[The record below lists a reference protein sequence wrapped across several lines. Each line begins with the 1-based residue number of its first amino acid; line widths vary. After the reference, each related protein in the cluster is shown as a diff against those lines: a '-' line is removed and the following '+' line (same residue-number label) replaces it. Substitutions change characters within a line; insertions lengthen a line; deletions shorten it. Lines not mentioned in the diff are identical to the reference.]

1 MIITKQKSPQ
11 DILKALKDKARVFIV
26 GCGDCAATCKTGGEE
41 EVGAMAGFLG
51 KQGKTV
57 TGFVTPDVT
66 CVAAQAK
73 IAFAKNKEALKNSD
87 AILVLACGSGVQC
100 VRENDRLN
108 LDVLPGCDSLFA
120 ALIDKDNNF
129 QEVCSCCGE
138 CVLDLTEGIC
148 PVTRCSKGLLNGPCG
163 GQNKGKCEVDKNR
176 DCAWVLIYKK
186 MKEKGTLQRLR
197 QRLPP
202 KNHKISTKPLSV
214 VK

>member
-11 DILKALKDKARVFIV
+11 DILKALKDKTRIFVI

-41 EVGAMAGFLG
+41 EVAAMAGFL
-51 KQGKTV
+51 KEKGKTV
-57 TGFVTPDVT
+57 TGTATPDVT
-66 CVAAQAK
+66 CAAAQAK

-87 AILVLACGSGVQC
+87 AILVLACGSGIQC

-138 CVLDLTEGIC
+138 CVLDLTGGIC

-163 GQNKGKCEVDKNR
+163 GQNKGKCEADKNR
-176 DCAWVLIYKK
+176 DCAWVLIYKR
-186 MKEKGTLQRLR
+186 MKEKGALERLKK
-197 QRLPP
+197 RLPP
-202 KNHKISTKPLSV
+202 KDHKIATKPLSV